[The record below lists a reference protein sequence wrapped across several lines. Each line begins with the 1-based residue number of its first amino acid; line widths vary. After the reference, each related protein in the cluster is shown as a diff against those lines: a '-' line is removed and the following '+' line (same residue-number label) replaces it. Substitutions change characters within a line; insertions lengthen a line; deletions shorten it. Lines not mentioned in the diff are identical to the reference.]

1 MVGVRSAVSAGSEQP
16 GMPDGCEEFLVWL
29 RVERGRSNNTLAAY
43 RRDLRAYISWLTAQS
58 LDLDDVAADT
68 LNAYVGR
75 LRDGGRAPA
84 SVKRS
89 MVAVTSMHRFLA
101 DEGIVLK
108 DPTATIE
115 TPKVPASLP
124 KALTI
129 EQVTMLLNAV
139 VGDDFVARRD
149 RAILEVLYAG
159 GIRISELVGLSIGDL
174 LLDDAAMRVFGKGS
188 KERVVTIG
196 RFAVD
201 ALRAWLEP
209 VGREQMMPGL
219 WKKRSDAEA
228 VFLNQ
233 RGGRLSRQ
241 GAWLVIQGHA
251 ERVGLGELV
260 HPHVLRHSCAT
271 HLVEGGADLRTVQEL
286 LGHASLSTT
295 QVYTMVSAERLR
307 SVYDLSHPR
316 AKIAQS

>member
-1 MVGVRSAVSAGSEQP
+1 VISDSL
-16 GMPDGCEEFLVWL
+16 PDGCEEFLSWL
-29 RVERGRSNNTLAAY
+29 RVEKGRSANTLEAY
-43 RRDLRAYISWLTAQS
+43 RRDLRAYVSWLY
-58 LDLDDVAADT
+58 DLGVDVDGVGPT
-68 LNAYVGR
+68 ELNAYVAL
-75 LRDGGRAPA
+75 LRANGGAPS

-101 DEGIVLK
+101 DEGFADH

-115 TPKVPASLP
+115 TPRVPSSLP
-124 KALTI
+124 KALSI
-129 EQVTMLLNAV
+129 DDVTTLMNSV
-139 VGDDFVARRD
+139 VGDDPVARRD

-174 LLDDAAMRVFGKGS
+174 LIDDAAMRVFGKGS

-209 VGREQMMPGL
+209 SGRGRMMPAKWRG
-219 WKKRSDAEA
+219 RTDADA

-241 GAWLVIQGHA
+241 GAWLLIQGHA
-251 ERVGLGELV
+251 DRVGLGEVV

-271 HLVEGGADLRTVQEL
+271 HLVEGGADLRSVQEL

-295 QVYTMVSAERLR
+295 QVYTKVTGERLR
-307 SVYDLSHPR
+307 SVYEAAHPR
-316 AKIAQS
+316 AKVAAS